1 MSCYACGDS
10 GGPMFLRQFA
20 DRRNADWI
28 CQRCAEDLDAGT
40 DPRVPP
46 DRAPLAIV
54 RAPETLAIG
63 RPLSSVESELLS
75 ILRHPS
81 PENPIEEPIEEDA
94 VRELA
99 AICRA
104 LDQAGVSVPRAR
116 DARARKQIGEAIAR
130 HLCNARDGETADQA
144 ARRVVAA
151 LGPDEAL
158 AASDVLVKWGMALA
172 AYADRAASGGMR
184 RG

>member
-1 MSCYACGDS
+1 MTCHACGVA
-10 GGPMFLRQFA
+10 GGPMFLRQFH
-20 DRRNADWI
+20 DRRGADWI
-28 CQRCAEDLDAGT
+28 CQRCAEDFDAGS

-46 DRAPLAIV
+46 DRAPLMIV
-54 RAPETLAIG
+54 AAPTVDIG
-63 RPLSSVESELLS
+63 RPLSSVESELVR
-75 ILRHPS
+75 ILRTPS
-81 PENPIEEPIEEDA
+81 AENPIDDPIDEEA

-104 LDQAGVSVPRAR
+104 IDQAGVSVPRAR

-130 HLCNARDGETADQA
+130 HLCNSRDGESADQA

-158 AASDVLVKWGMALA
+158 AAADVLVKWGMALA
-172 AYADRAASGGMR
+172 AYADRAAAGGMR

>member
-1 MSCYACGDS
+1 MSCHACGVA
-10 GGPMFLRQFA
+10 GGPMFLRG
-20 DRRNADWI
+20 ADWI
-28 CQRCAEDLDAGT
+28 CQRCAEDFDAGA

-46 DRAPLAIV
+46 DRAPLAIL
-54 RAPETLAIG
+54 RAPEALAIG
-63 RPLSSVESELLS
+63 RPLSSVESELLA

-81 PENPIEEPIEEDA
+81 PENPIEEPIDDEA